1 LLPQEEEGSV
11 PLFEHISDRQRGR
24 MAALLLTPPTGSGLQ
39 VLTFSLCIVNE
50 GEIRELHTQKCVHS
64 LARYTVSIGEV
75 FPDWVKVLKIVIS
88 PIDRVHA
95 LYITDIEERRI
106 WGVPMHLWE
115 QVYQDLRPE
124 VD

>member
-1 LLPQEEEGSV
+1 V
-11 PLFEHISDRQRGR
+11 PLFEHIGDRQRGR
-24 MAALLLTPPTGSGLQ
+24 MAALLLRPPDGSGLQ

-50 GEIRELHTQKCVHS
+50 GEIRELRTQKCVHS
-64 LARYTVSIGEV
+64 LARYTASIGEV

-88 PIDRVHA
+88 PMDRVHS
-95 LYITDIEERRI
+95 LSITDIEERRI

-115 QVYQDLRPE
+115 QVYQELRPK